1 MRQRSPHGG
10 RGASER
16 DARGQRPRGSRPR
29 DGSRPHGGRP
39 PAGRRAPAAPPPH
52 YEAETIFG
60 LEGPAEEEL
69 RSRLGKSAR
78 LLGRPAAG
86 RVAFAYVGPDASLD
100 TLRSVVAVHRVEAFP
115 VPRPKALLGHEHLTR
130 MVATLHG
137 VMARQP
143 RGAFRTFRVS
153 AAGADSPVFE
163 RLKEEIARQTG
174 LSPGE
179 HEADLALAVRPTPEG
194 EGWQVLVRRT
204 PRPLSARAWRVCNMP
219 GALDATVAHVMVT
232 LAGPRA
238 EERFLNVACGS
249 GTLLVERLALGPAR
263 AALGVD
269 IAPRALACAREN
281 LAAAG
286 SLDAVRLLRAGA
298 GRLPL
303 ADASW
308 DTMVADLPWALLVG
322 TRRENEALYPALL
335 AEAARV
341 AAPGATWS

>member
-1 MRQRSPHGG
+1 M
-10 RGASER
+10 AFFTW
-16 DARGQRPRGSRPR
+16 APRLS
-29 DGSRPHGGRP
+29 
-39 PAGRRAPAAPPPH
+39 
-52 YEAETIFG
+52 
-60 LEGPAEEEL
+60 
-69 RSRLGKSAR
+69 
-78 LLGRPAAG
+78 
-86 RVAFAYVGPDASLD
+86 

-204 PRPLSARAWRVCNMP
+204 RGLSARAWRVYSMP
-219 GALDATVAHVMVT
+219 GALDATVAHVGDDPGGPQ
-232 LAGPRA
+232 AG
-238 EERFLNVACGS
+238 RFLGHE
-249 GTLLVERLALGPAR
+249 GQGLLVKRLALGPA
-263 AALGVD
+263 
-269 IAPRALACAREN
+269 PRRWGGYLACLACAREN
-281 LAAAG
+281 CAG
-286 SLDAVRLLRAGA
+286 GLDAVRLLRAGRA
-298 GRLPL
+298 APL

-308 DTMVADLPWALLVG
+308 DTVVAGPLGALVG
-322 TRRENEALYPALL
+322 AAENGNSYPPSPP
-335 AEAARV
+335 RP
-341 AAPGATWS
+341 PGGGAGTTGPDHRPTGCSADPGPDGGR